1 MQQEQFDRYRLGI
14 PELDND
20 HWDLLSML
28 GDIDN
33 LVTNYKANR
42 AVIGGMLTKILE
54 YLRLHCMNE
63 ESYMFDIKY
72 PRLVAHMKAHA
83 GILKE
88 MSGVVDSYERNQ
100 IEDSVVMKK
109 LALIFM
115 DHIDIHDMQI
125 AQYAN
130 SLKKD

>member
-20 HWDLLSML
+20 HWDLLSMMD
-28 GDIDN
+28 DIDN

-42 AVIGGMLTKILE
+42 AIIGSMLTKILE

-63 ESYMFDIKY
+63 ETYMFDVKY
-72 PRLVAHMKAHA
+72 PHLAAHLKAHA
-83 GILKE
+83 GIIKE
-88 MSGVVDSYERNQ
+88 MARVIDSYEKNQ
-100 IEDSVVMKK
+100 INDDIVMKK
-109 LALIFM
+109 LSLVIM
-115 DHIDIHDMQI
+115 DHIDIHDTQI
-125 AQYAN
+125 AHYMN